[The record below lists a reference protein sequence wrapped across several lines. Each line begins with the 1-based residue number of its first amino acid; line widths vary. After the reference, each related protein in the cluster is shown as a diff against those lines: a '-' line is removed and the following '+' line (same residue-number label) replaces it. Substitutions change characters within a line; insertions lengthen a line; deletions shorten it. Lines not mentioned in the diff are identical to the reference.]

1 MEDEIGHTQRT
12 LRRLY
17 AYYWFFAML
26 LLIYGES
33 GACAYEGILA
43 DDVRAVYFFES
54 IVILLTAVCVPVGLK
69 LFAVR
74 LKRSIAPC
82 TDPSR
87 ALHLYTVWSSI
98 RLLLLALP
106 LLTGIVCYHS
116 CQSSTG
122 LLCAA
127 ISLLASLLCI
137 PGTTRI
143 RNDLNIG
150 RNDE

>member
-1 MEDEIGHTQRT
+1 MENEIKRTGLT

-17 AYYWFFAML
+17 AYYWFLAL
-26 LLIYGES
+26 LLLAYGES
-33 GACAYEGILA
+33 GACAYEGVLA
-43 DDVRAVYFFES
+43 DNVRAVYIFES
-54 IVILLTAVCVPVGLK
+54 VVILLTAVCVPCGLK
-69 LFAVR
+69 LFAVKLR
-74 LKRSIAPC
+74 RSISQC
-82 TDPSR
+82 TDTHR

-106 LLTGIVCYHS
+106 LLAGIVCYHS

-127 ISLLASLLCI
+127 ICLLASLLCI

-143 RNDLNIG
+143 SNDLNLG
-150 RNDE
+150 RSDE